1 MNTFEVINKR
11 RSIRSFRDEKVDEN
25 DLEKIIETGKIAPVA
40 GKFQITVV
48 QNKEILNKLNDA
60 VKEALKASGDEAR
73 IAQAENPDYNAFYGA
88 NTFVLFSAPD
98 ENPFGALDTSLAAE
112 NIILAST
119 ELGLGTCYMLTPVFP
134 LQSPENEELLKKF
147 ELPEGYKPIGAVVIG
162 KVSSNIQ
169 YPERNDLNNVNYVK

>member
-1 MNTFEVINKR
+1 MINDCVIMNTFEVINKR
-11 RSIRSFRDEKVDEN
+11 RSVRSFSDEKIDEN

-73 IAQAENPDYNAFYGA
+73 IAQAENSDYNAFYGA

-98 ENPFGALDTSLAAE
+98 ENLLE
-112 NIILAST
+112 HWILH
-119 ELGLGTCYMLTPVFP
+119 
-134 LQSPENEELLKKF
+134 LQLKIS
-147 ELPEGYKPIGAVVIG
+147 YWQVQ
-162 KVSSNIQ
+162 NW
-169 YPERNDLNNVNYVK
+169 D